1 MDVDAGAV
9 ETCALIEARK
19 FPLHLASFELEGSE
33 TLKGRHHVKKFLI
46 TAALLAMFTSVA
58 YAALPAD
65 EGKPENPGKSQSE
78 HGNANSPA
86 QGCKKE
92 RADMGIEAFRAKYG
106 TNPNKMNAFGKCVS
120 AKAKAK
126 AEAEEHEEAVDNAAK
141 QCKKE
146 RTDTGV
152 DAFKVKYGTNA
163 NKANAFGKCVS
174 AKVKKSEESED
185 D

>member
-1 MDVDAGAV
+1 MK
-9 ETCALIEARK
+9 R
-19 FPLHLASFELEGSE
+19 
-33 TLKGRHHVKKFLI
+33 FLV

-58 YAALPAD
+58 YAAPPAD
-65 EGKPENPGKSQSE
+65 KGKPESPGKSQGE

-86 QGCKKE
+86 QACRKE
-92 RADMGIEAFRAKYG
+92 RTDMGVEAFRAKYG
-106 TNPNKMNAFGKCVS
+106 TNHNLKNAFGKCVS

-126 AEAEEHEEAVDNAAK
+126 AEAEEHAEAVTNAAK

-152 DAFKVKYGTNA
+152 DAFKAKYGTNA

-174 AKVKKSEESED
+174 GKVKKSEESED